1 MSDKGKKFKKPKYVT
16 EQEAEEQ
23 KRIQAALSGLNAIAY
38 PSKKGNVMIAQSSG
52 SAYQQVPGATP
63 NLPVGDPP
71 PVFPGGDLGD
81 PPRHPR
87 LPPSSD
93 PSQPSQPAP
102 IDPTVPSGGRVP
114 NPPGRIDPST
124 VPGRVDPTTVPGR
137 IPKTSQKPKGS
148 KPKKKSPHAQATKAS
163 IRARTKKKTSLG

>member
-71 PVFPGGDLGD
+71 PVHPGGDPYA

-87 LPPSSD
+87 LPPSGS
-93 PSQPSQPAP
+93 PSQPAP
-102 IDPTVPSGGRVP
+102 IDPTVPGGGRVP
-114 NPPGRIDPST
+114 NPIPGRVDPST